1 MPSTFKKI
9 QTITVGSGGV
19 ASIEFT
25 NIPQTFTDLKVVV
38 SARTTTA
45 ATRGSLLLELNGS
58 TSDFTA
64 RALYGEDGNRGSEIP
79 SPTRRLGVVPAA
91 NATVSAFG
99 NAEIYIPN
107 YTSANFKSIS
117 TDIVF
122 EQNSSSVYDLYMTG
136 TLWSN
141 NAAITSL
148 SIKPASDNWAQ
159 YSSVTLYGVSNVN
172 LGTITSS
179 PYATGGTVTSNG
191 QYYIHTFTS
200 DGTFTPSQTLSCEY
214 LSVGGGG
221 GGGCAQAGGGGA
233 GELDTATGLS
243 LTAQAYSIT
252 VGAGG
257 AGSSSTANKG
267 NNGGTTSFSTVTSLG
282 GGGGASRSNTGG
294 ANGGSGGGGVYVGAA
309 GTASG
314 SNTNAGGLGAG
325 ASGNDRGGGGGGA
338 TAVGAAAAT
347 NAGAGG
353 AGFAS
358 LITGITLFYA
368 SGGGGGAENSGRSVA
383 LGGSSIGGNGGVATI
398 TPATNAMA
406 NRGSGGG
413 GDGNTGT
420 GGNGS
425 SGIVIIRYTV

>member
-1 MPSTFKKI
+1 MANTFKKI
-9 QTITVGSGGV
+9 QTVTVGSGG
-19 ASIEFT
+19 AANIEFT
-25 NIPQTFTDLKVVV
+25 SIPQTYTDLKLVV
-38 SARTTTA
+38 SGRGDFAGTREKYTLTFNNA
-45 ATRGSLLLELNGS
+45 ATTYSYKRLAGYDSSLVL
-58 TSDFTA
+58 SDT
-64 RALYGEDGNRGSEIP
+64 G
-79 SPTRRLGVVPAA
+79 LGPQATGA
-91 NATVSAFG
+91 NATASVFASAEF
-99 NAEIYIPN
+99 YIPN
-107 YTSANFKSIS
+107 YTGSNQKSWSSDSVTENNS
-117 TDIVF
+117 TSSWIV
-122 EQNSSSVYDLYMTG
+122 DLNVG
-136 TLWSN
+136 LWTTTD
-141 NAAITSL
+141 AITS
-148 SIKPASDNWAQ
+148 IKIVIQGPANFVQ
-159 YSSVTLYGVSNVN
+159 YSSATLYGVSNVN
-172 LGTITSS
+172 IGTITSS

-200 DGTFTPSQTLSCEY
+200 DGTFTPSQTLTCEY

-243 LTAQAYSIT
+243 LTATAHTIT

-257 AGSSSTANKG
+257 AGSSATANKG
-267 NNGGTTSFSTVTSLG
+267 TNGGTTSFSTVTSLG

-338 TAVGAAAAT
+338 TAVGAAAST
-347 NAGAGG
+347 NADAGG

-358 LITGITLFYA
+358 LITGTTVLYA
-368 SGGGGGAENSGRSVA
+368 AGGGGGAENSGRSVA
-383 LGGSSIGGNGGVATI
+383 LGGSSIGGNGGVAGVTA
-398 TPATNAMA
+398 ATNATA

-425 SGIVIIRYTV
+425 GGVVIIRYAV